1 MQVDSAG
8 EQKKDHE
15 APLEYKEKYLILTD
29 LMPLGVFRLGPGPE
43 YPVLSANPML
53 YKMLGYDAED
63 SLIGISA
70 REIIT
75 NPVHWQQIEDD
86 LVSDGAIGGRE
97 LQFRQK
103 EGTGILVAL
112 NARSRHAADHQIAW
126 VEGVAEDI
134 TERKVLEMEM
144 QYHTTELNRYAL
156 SLTQTN
162 KKLNLL
168 SRITRHDILNQ
179 LTALA
184 GYLELIREESGN
196 PKIQKYI
203 DVEKRITE
211 TIRRQI
217 QFTKDYQEIGVQ
229 SPQWY
234 DVKKTIEMAITNL
247 PLPEEALTISIENL
261 SIYADP
267 LLEKVFYNLIENALR
282 HGNGVSRIT
291 FSFLIQEDNIN
302 IVCQENGKGIPE
314 HYKEAIFNRQHFENT
329 GFGLFLSREILG
341 ITGLSIHETGEPGKG
356 GRFEIMVPPGYF
368 RFDDQPLMP

>member
-1 MQVDSAG
+1 MLVNSAG
-8 EQKKDHE
+8 EQKKDQE
-15 APLEYKEKYLILTD
+15 ALLEYKEKYLILTD

-43 YPVLSANPML
+43 FPVLSANPML

-63 SLIGISA
+63 SLIGISV

-86 LVSDGAIGGRE
+86 LVSDGAIAGRE

-112 NARSRHAADHQIAW
+112 NAKSRHAADLQIAW
-126 VEGVAEDI
+126 IEGVAEDI

-184 GYLELIREESGN
+184 GYLELIREESGD

-217 QFTKDYQEIGVQ
+217 QFTKDY
-229 SPQWY
+229 
-234 DVKKTIEMAITNL
+234 
-247 PLPEEALTISIENL
+247 
-261 SIYADP
+261 
-267 LLEKVFYNLIENALR
+267 
-282 HGNGVSRIT
+282 
-291 FSFLIQEDNIN
+291 
-302 IVCQENGKGIPE
+302 
-314 HYKEAIFNRQHFENT
+314 
-329 GFGLFLSREILG
+329 
-341 ITGLSIHETGEPGKG
+341 
-356 GRFEIMVPPGYF
+356 
-368 RFDDQPLMP
+368 

>member
-1 MQVDSAG
+1 MRDTAG
-8 EQKKDHE
+8 EQKKDQD
-15 APLEYKEKYLILTD
+15 ALAEYKEKYLILTE
-29 LMPLGVFRLGPGPE
+29 LMPLGVFRFGPSPE
-43 YPVLSANPML
+43 YPVLSANRTL
-53 YKMLGYDAED
+53 CTMLGYDPED

-70 REIIT
+70 RKIIT
-75 NPVHWQQIEDD
+75 NPDHWQQIEET
-86 LVSDGAIGGRE
+86 LVSDGTIAGAE
-97 LQFRQK
+97 LQLRQK

-112 NARSRHAADHQIAW
+112 NAKSQQAADHQIAW
-126 VEGVAEDI
+126 IEGVAEDI

-144 QYHTTELNRYAL
+144 HYHTAELNRYAL

-184 GYLELIREESGN
+184 GYLDLIREESEN
-196 PKIQKYI
+196 PKIHTYV
-203 DVEKRITE
+203 DAEKRITE

-234 DVKKTIEMAITNL
+234 DVKRTIEKARINL
-247 PLPEEALTISIENL
+247 PLLKDTLMISLENL

-291 FSFLIQEDNIN
+291 FSSRIQGDAIT
-302 IVCQENGKGIPE
+302 IVCQDNGKGIPE
-314 HYKEAIFNRQHFENT
+314 PYKEAIFNRQHFENT
-329 GFGLFLSREILG
+329 GFGLFLSREILS
-341 ITGLSIHETGEPGKG
+341 ITGLSIQETGEPGKG
-356 GRFEIMVPPGYF
+356 GRFEITVPKGYF
-368 RFDDQPLMP
+368 RFDEQTFPR

>member
-1 MQVDSAG
+1 MRANIDG
-8 EQKKDHE
+8 EQKKDQE
-15 APLEYKEKYLILTD
+15 SLLEYKEKYLILTD
-29 LMPLGVFRLGPGPE
+29 LMPLGVFRLGPGPA
-43 YPVLSANPML
+43 YPVLSANRML
-53 YKMLGYDAED
+53 NMMLGYDAED

-86 LVSDGAIGGRE
+86 LVNNGAIAGRE
-97 LQFRQK
+97 LQLRQK
-103 EGTGILVAL
+103 GGTGILVAL
-112 NARSRHAADHQIAW
+112 NAKSQHAADRKIAW
-126 VEGVAEDI
+126 IEGVAEDI
-134 TERKVLEMEM
+134 TERKVLELEM

-184 GYLELIREESGN
+184 GYLDLINDESKD

-203 DVEKRITE
+203 DIEKRITE

-234 DVKKTIEMAITNL
+234 DVKKIIEMAITNL
-247 PLPEEALTISIENL
+247 TLPREALIITIENL

-282 HGNGVSRIT
+282 HGERVSRIT
-291 FSFLIQEDNIN
+291 FSSLIQGDHIT
-302 IVCQENGKGIPE
+302 IVCQDNGKGIPE
-314 HYKEAIFNRQHFENT
+314 PYKEAIFNRQHFENT

-356 GRFEIMVPPGYF
+356 GKFEITVPQGYF
-368 RFDDQPLMP
+368 RFDGQTLVP